1 MIKIEKGDGEVLIV
15 VDCDGEKQ
23 EIMFSDVAK
32 YWTTGQRQLVGGL
45 GAFVQEPYVVCWVTH
60 ADGANGAVFIW
71 DTKKKKIVHASE
83 GSYVRKALLAGNMVF
98 SLRELPRPDI
108 SELVLC
114 MSPAPNLDA
123 VSKPKV
129 AMIKLDIKIFDKK
142 FNIDNYKLAVKDG
155 CIYAGF
161 RNEVKKV
168 KFSLEKKDQGDKP
181 ERPEIPS

>member
-71 DTKKKKIVHASE
+71 DTKKKEIVHASE
-83 GSYVRKALLAGNMVF
+83 GSYVRKALLA
-98 SLRELPRPDI
+98 D
-108 SELVLC
+108 VLAR
-114 MSPAPNLDA
+114 SR
-123 VSKPKV
+123 
-129 AMIKLDIKIFDKK
+129 
-142 FNIDNYKLAVKDG
+142 KLADLADIGSLGSLAACIGIHLRIEYHYINILSG
-155 CIYAGF
+155 CQHMIQSAKADVVCPSVSAEDPYRFLG
-161 RNEVKKV
+161 EVIFLGKNC
-168 KFSLEKKDQGDKP
+168 F
-181 ERPEIPS
+181 